1 MANEGTFW
9 IDEEEGLLIIRDMDG
24 VEDQFVIEEELY
36 IEDNRYLILIPE
48 KSIDDEEAEAFVL
61 KIVNEQDEE
70 VLTVVDDEEEF
81 QMVRESYERL
91 P

>member
-24 VEDQFVIEEELY
+24 VEDQFVIEDELF
-36 IEDNRYLILIPE
+36 IDDNRYLILIPE
-48 KSIDDEEAEAFVL
+48 ESIDDAEAEAFVL
-61 KIVNEQDEE
+61 KIINDQDEE
-70 VLTVVDDEEEF
+70 VLTVIDDEEEF
-81 QMVRESYERL
+81 QMVKENYESL